1 MLIWL
6 LLKYYSSA
14 SGQEPDKKGKRP
26 VESRSAK
33 RRFNEHQSDAE
44 ILDWDSDSDGAF
56 DETEIK
62 RKTISKWSQ

>member
-1 MLIWL
+1 MLIWS
-6 LLKYYSSA
+6 LLKCYSSA
-14 SGQEPDKKGKRP
+14 SGQESDKKGKRH

-44 ILDWDSDSDGAF
+44 ILDWDSDSDDGF

>member
-6 LLKYYSSA
+6 LLNYYSSA
-14 SGQEPDKKGKRP
+14 SGQEPDKKGKRR

-44 ILDWDSDSDGAF
+44 ILDWDSDSDDDF